1 MKKNSIYL
9 ISIAFTICL
18 LTACEKVISV
28 DLNTSSPAIVIQGNV
43 YDHPGPY
50 IVKISK
56 TVDFNEA
63 NTFPPVTNAKVS
75 ISDNAG
81 NSETLTEIEDGTYA
95 TANLAGVVGRTY
107 TLNVESNGKT
117 YTASST
123 MPQAVNIDRIYFGK
137 SAFNDVAL
145 TTIEFKDPQDI
156 DNYYRVIQYVNDTL
170 DTGIHIGNDQLSP
183 GQTISFSLSYTTEDG
198 ENKLI
203 SGDKITLYLECI
215 DKSIYEYFRTSRT
228 NYGQS
233 ASPANPVS
241 NISNGALGYFSA
253 CSIRQASIFYKK

>member
-1 MKKNSIYL
+1 MKKNSIFL
-9 ISIAFTICL
+9 ISIAFIICL
-18 LTACEKVISV
+18 LTACEKVINV

-56 TVDFNEA
+56 TVNFNKS
-63 NTFPPVTNAKVS
+63 NTFPPVINAKVS

-95 TANLAGVVGRTY
+95 TANSTGVAGRTY

-123 MPQAVNIDRIYFGK
+123 MPQAVNINRIYFGK
-137 SAFNDVAL
+137 RAFNNIIL
-145 TTIEFKDPQDI
+145 TTIEFKDPPNI
-156 DNYYRVIQYVNDTL
+156 ENYYRVVQHVNDTL

-183 GQTISFSLSYTTEDG
+183 GKIISFSLSYTTENDK
-198 ENKLI
+198 NKLTD
-203 SGDKITLYLECI
+203 GDKITLYLESM
-215 DKSIYEYFRTSRT
+215 DKSVYEYFRTSRT

-233 ASPANPVS
+233 ASPSNPVS

-253 CSIRQASIFYKK
+253 CSVRQASIVYKK

>member
-9 ISIAFTICL
+9 ILSILTVSL
-18 LTACEKVISV
+18 LTACEKVIEV
-28 DLNTSSPAIVIQGNV
+28 DLNTSSPAIVIEGNV

-50 IVKISK
+50 SVKIFK

-63 NTFPPVTNAKVS
+63 NIFPPVTNAKVS

-81 NSETLTEIEDGTYA
+81 NSDILKEITDGTYI
-95 TANLAGVVGRTY
+95 TTNLIGVVGRTY
-107 TLNVESNGKT
+107 TLNVELDGKT

-123 MPQAVNIDRIYFGK
+123 MPQAVNIDKIYFGK
-137 SAFNDVAL
+137 SAFHNIAL
-145 TTIEFKDPQDI
+145 TTIEFKDPQNI
-156 DNYYRVIQYVNDTL
+156 DNYYRVVQKVNDTL

-183 GQTISFSLSYTTEDG
+183 GQRIDFSLSYTTEDG

-203 SGDKITLYLECI
+203 NGDKITLYLECI
-215 DKSIYEYFRTSRT
+215 DKSVYEYFRTSRT

-253 CSIRQASIFYKK
+253 CSIRQASIVYKK